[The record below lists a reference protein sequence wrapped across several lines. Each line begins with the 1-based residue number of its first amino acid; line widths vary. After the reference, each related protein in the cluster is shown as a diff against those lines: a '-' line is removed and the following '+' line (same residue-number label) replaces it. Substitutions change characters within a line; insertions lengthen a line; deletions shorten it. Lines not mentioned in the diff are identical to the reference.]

1 MKNMN
6 TENIA
11 RTMAELGN
19 VTRLEIFRLLVRA
32 GPEGLTIGEIGKR
45 LDIPAS
51 TLGFHIRGLV
61 SVGLIT
67 QEKQGRSVICRPG
80 LETITTVIQDLVAE
94 CCVDMDLTVN
104 STEKEDA

>member
-1 MKNMN
+1 MN

-11 RTMAELGN
+11 HTMAELGN
-19 VTRLEIFRLLVRA
+19 ATRLEIFRLLVRA
-32 GPEGLTIGEIGKR
+32 GPDGLTIGEIGKR
-45 LDIPAS
+45 LGIPAS

-61 SVGLIT
+61 SVELIT

-80 LETITTVIQDLVAE
+80 LKTITTVIQELVAE
-94 CCVDMDLTVN
+94 CCVDMDVTIS